1 MEALLKK
8 QNEILSSLDSK
19 AKLDTLIQAAQLFE
33 SKRIDDDG
41 DRVESQLQDLNKNV
55 KKLNDKTGDN
65 LNSNVIKLTAQLRK
79 VALGDSVK
87 GEQLDSKVLPFPSIQ
102 SSKAI
107 STPVNTTEII
117 ENVKGRRRYNET
129 QNVKDDLKDL
139 FSVRGFLDKMNIA
152 PRGES
157 GLLSDFMD
165 KRENRKN
172 WVESRMRVA
181 DDPELKQFG
190 GDEGKVKEYLTKQH
204 SKKLETEES
213 IFKNEED
220 IAEQRKRGMSDDQIK
235 RMGLFDKQTELSTN
249 LAKIDPSVRPQTAK
263 DQEQKAS
270 ENQKQTEEKAAKVL
284 PFTKEL
290 SAGSTGLGASL
301 GDESLN
307 DEEAMLEQNRM
318 IAEQTSLLTKIEEN
332 TAILKTMKGGM
343 GSAPVAEAAA
353 GGAAGGS
360 LLDMIPTKSIAR
372 GARSVGRGLVQGA
385 KAVGGFALRRAG
397 PLAAA
402 ASVGAGL
409 YQGYQG
415 YQKAGEQEKST
426 LENID
431 AKVESGEISEDQA
444 KGLRVEARE
453 TATVDRSSS
462 VGKGGGMAA
471 GGAVGA
477 LKGAAVGA
485 AVGSVVPIVGTVI
498 GGAIGA
504 GLGAI
509 GGSYLGGKIGEKA
522 GQFFGSVKN
531 RFFGKSG
538 ESDKV
543 KRVEAAEQSNSVDIQ
558 FSELDFRKADPEN
571 AKKFRLYR
579 DELTK
584 KYADE
589 QAKKFKRKDPSQ
601 LDISVARAKANT
613 ESILKF
619 RSEIEAAGA
628 GKVTGGKKE
637 EPAKLPGEK
646 TAEALQKTAEGVTGK
661 PPEATSKITKNADGS
676 TTIKETESY
685 DLVANERVV
694 PGQPL
699 SEKQMNIIGISK
711 SMGNKYPDYIEKQYE
726 SQTAAKLKPPE
737 PQQAPN
743 TGDIISKQS
752 SDVESARMAANKP
765 TGDNNIVNAP
775 VVNNNTNKTTQSF
788 RSNPRTQE
796 NSVTR
801 YLDKRYA

>member
-8 QNEILSSLDSK
+8 QNELLSSLESK
-19 AKLDTLIQAAQLFE
+19 AKLDSLIQAAQLFE

-79 VALGDSVK
+79 VSLGESVK

-102 SSKAI
+102 SAKI
-107 STPVNTTEII
+107 VSTPTNTAEVI
-117 ENVKGRRRYNET
+117 ENVKGRRRYNEG

-157 GLLSDFMD
+157 GMLSDFMD
-165 KRENRKN
+165 KREDRKN
-172 WVESRMRVA
+172 WVDSRMRA
-181 DDPELKQFG
+181 DPNMKNLKQFG
-190 GDEGKVKEYLTKQH
+190 GDDGKVKEYLTKQH

-220 IAEQRKRGMSDDQIK
+220 IAEQRKRGMSDAQIK

-263 DQEQKAS
+263 DQEQKAN
-270 ENQKQTEEKAAKVL
+270 ENKKQTEQKDAKVL

-290 SAGSTGLGASL
+290 SAGSTGLGTSL
-301 GDESLN
+301 GN
-307 DEEAMLEQNRM
+307 EEAMLEQNRM

-332 TAILKTMKGGM
+332 TAILKTMKGGV

-353 GGAAGGS
+353 GGAVGGS
-360 LLDMIPTKSIAR
+360 LLDMIPTKNIAR

-385 KAVGGFALRRAG
+385 KAVGRFALRRAG
-397 PLAAA
+397 PLAAV

-409 YQGYQG
+409 YEGYQG
-415 YQKAGEQEKST
+415 YQKAGEQEQSA

-431 AKVESGEISEDQA
+431 AKVESGEISEDEA

-453 TATVDRSSS
+453 TATVDRSAS

-477 LKGAAVGA
+477 LKGAALGA

-571 AKKFRLYR
+571 AKKFRVYR

-589 QAKKFKRKDPSQ
+589 QAKKFKRKDPSES
-601 LDISVARAKANT
+601 DFVVARAKANT

-628 GKVTGGKKE
+628 GKITGGKKE

-661 PPEATSKITKNADGS
+661 PPEAISKITKNADGS
-676 TTIKETESY
+676 TTSKETESY